1 MYKRLSNGTAS
12 RVGYRLSS
20 WLLYDPRN
28 TNSTH
33 PLMKFLPTMQ
43 NSWFCSKNPRRN
55 SFIKYLHL
63 VVKNIL
69 FQPKLLLL
77 SFSPYF
83 ITHFALLS
91 TTVPSQLVEAEFWVS
106 HFFTVSN
113 TIPRATSPS
122 LTAQRS
128 LQVNI
133 VAVITTV
140 AILIVYVAL
149 WPMKGVIDEIRVCLI
164 IYYLSTLPLIHGL
177 SS

>member
-113 TIPRATSPS
+113 TIPRATSSS

-164 IYYLSTLPLIHGL
+164 IYFLFTHLIHGL